1 MASKLAAFAQ
11 LLRLSLA
18 PTVVADL
25 AAGIAL
31 ALAAPGGGPTL
42 GRAIPAALLLF
53 CGGMALN
60 GFVDRDHDAQRRPSR
75 PIPSGTIAPA
85 VALLLALA
93 CLAAAPL
100 VARALLPGNEA
111 WQVAAAL
118 AVAIVA
124 YHTPLKNNGVVG
136 PLLLGAIRAGD
147 LLMGAVAV
155 AGLERGVAV
164 AWPVA
169 ACHGLFVV
177 GASLVAHEEDR
188 IPRVGRARF
197 GVVLAWSAV
206 GANLLVVLWLGLHLG
221 IAAFI
226 AAFELFTMR
235 TSLVLFRPGA
245 PGRVPM
251 SAFARLLLSRLP
263 LLPMTA
269 AFAAGADEL
278 GMISLVAFGL
288 VFVLVRFI
296 PPT

>member
-1 MASKLAAFAQ
+1 MASKPAAFAA

-31 ALAAPGGGPTL
+31 ALAAQGGGPTL
-42 GRAIPAALLLF
+42 GRALPVALLLF

-60 GFVDRDHDAQRRPSR
+60 GFVDRDHDAQHRPSR

-93 CLAAAPL
+93 CLAGAPL
-100 VARALLPGNEA
+100 VARALLPGDAA
-111 WQVAAAL
+111 WKVAAAI
-118 AVAIVA
+118 AGAIVA
-124 YHTPLKNNGVVG
+124 YHTPLKRNGVVG

-155 AGLERGVAV
+155 AGLARGVAV

-169 ACHGLFVV
+169 ACHGLYVV

-197 GVVLAWSAV
+197 GVVLAWTAV
-206 GANLLVVLWLGLHLG
+206 AANLLVLLLLGHHVG
-221 IAAFI
+221 IAALV
-226 AAFELFTMR
+226 AAWELVTLRM
-235 TSLVLFRPGA
+235 SLVLFRPGA

-251 SAFARLLLSRLP
+251 SSFARLLLSRLP
-263 LLPMTA
+263 LLPMAA
-269 AFAAGADEL
+269 AFAAGGDDL
-278 GMISLVAFGL
+278 GVLALVAFCL